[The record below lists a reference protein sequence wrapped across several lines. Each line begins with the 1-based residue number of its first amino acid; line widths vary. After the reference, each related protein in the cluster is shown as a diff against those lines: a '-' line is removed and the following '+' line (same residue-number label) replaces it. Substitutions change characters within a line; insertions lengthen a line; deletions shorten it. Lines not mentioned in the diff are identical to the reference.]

1 MFLVGRLAAR
11 IGWLRRSSALRLS
24 LLISGV
30 FAAGFLLVIFVT
42 LEIGEDALERRV
54 DVTLATIAST
64 APEDGA
70 RGDSADLILRPLGDI
85 RDLPRQFRQVAQR
98 GGGSVEL
105 ERPFRRAEDW
115 RVLVA
120 PNAGGTPYL
129 VALPMEDS
137 EDTLDLLAGI
147 LWTTAIVLIVVS
159 VVVGLAA
166 GLLAQRRLS
175 VISATLERLASGD
188 LGART
193 GRERSRDD
201 LDDIARQLDRTAAEL
216 EALVAQTR
224 HLSASIAHD
233 LRTPLARLR
242 ARLEMLPE
250 GEERGAALE
259 EAGKLSAIFD
269 TIMRVA
275 RIEAGQG
282 REGFEAMD
290 PAALAEDIADIFGPV
305 VEDAGKTL
313 TLEIGQT
320 QSIEAD
326 RDMVVQAV
334 ANLIQNALVHG
345 GSQITLFV
353 EGRDIGV
360 ADNGPGVDPTQF
372 DEIVKPMVR
381 LDAARG
387 SDGSGL
393 GLALVRAV
401 ADRHGAELQLSP
413 LQPHGLRVT
422 LKFAE
427 L

>member
-1 MFLVGRLAAR
+1 MVDRLAAQ
-11 IGWLRRSSALRLS
+11 IGWLRRSSAVRLS

-42 LEIGEDALERRV
+42 LELGKDALERRV
-54 DVTLATIAST
+54 DATLMAIAST

-70 RGDSADLILRPLGDI
+70 RGDTADLILRPIADI
-85 RDLPRQFRQVAQR
+85 RDLPRPFRQVAQR

-115 RVLVA
+115 RVLIA
-120 PNAGGTPYL
+120 PNAGGMRYL

-137 EDTLDLLAGI
+137 EDALDLLAGI
-147 LWTTAIVLIVVS
+147 LWTTAVVLIAVS
-159 VVVGLAA
+159 LVVGLGA

-175 VISATLERLASGD
+175 VINATLKRLASGD
-188 LGART
+188 LSART

-242 ARLEMLPE
+242 AQLEMLPD
-250 GEERGAALE
+250 GEARGAALE

-282 REGFEAMD
+282 RDGFETVD
-290 PAALAEDIADIFGPV
+290 PAALLEDIADIFGPV

-313 TLEIGQT
+313 TLEVGQT

-326 RDMVVQAV
+326 RDMVVQAM

-345 GSQITLFV
+345 GSGITLFAQ
-353 EGRDIGV
+353 GRDIGV
-360 ADNGPGVDPTQF
+360 ADNGPGVDPTQY
-372 DEIVKPMVR
+372 DEIIKPMVR

-393 GLALVRAV
+393 GLALVRAA
-401 ADRHGAELQLSP
+401 ADRHGAELKLSP
-413 LQPHGLRVT
+413 NEPQGLRVT
-422 LKFAE
+422 LKFAK